1 MLHMSSQGSIPS
13 VVVTGAST
21 GIGAAAALELERRGY
36 LVFAGVRS
44 EEAGARLKS
53 MSSGKIISLFLDVTD
68 GEQIA
73 AAAAKVREATGDAGL
88 SGLVNNAGIAVSS
101 PLEIIP
107 LAEFRRQMEVN
118 VVGQLAVI
126 QAFLPLLRTARGR
139 IVNVT
144 SINGSLATPFL
155 GPYAASKFA
164 FEAMSDALRIEL
176 RRWGI
181 KVIVVA
187 PGAIKTPIWDKSSTS
202 AEQLAAGVSEEGKKL
217 YETDLD
223 TWREVVREVA
233 RTADPV
239 EKVVEKI
246 VLALTSP
253 RPRARYYLKFSQRF
267 LCRGFRVAPESI
279 RDWCVRRAMKLP

>member
-1 MLHMSSQGSIPS
+1 MTSFGSIPS

-21 GIGAAAALELERRGY
+21 GIGEATALELSRRGHP
-36 LVFAGVRS
+36 VFAGVRS
-44 EEAGARLKS
+44 EEAGARVQS
-53 MSSGKIISLFLDVTD
+53 MSNGKIIPLLLDVTD
-68 GEQIA
+68 GEQIGA
-73 AAAAKVREATGDAGL
+73 AVAKVRELTGSAGL
-88 SGLVNNAGIAVSS
+88 GGLVNNAGIAVSS

-107 LAEFRRQMEVN
+107 LTEFRRQMEVN

-126 QAFLPLLRTARGR
+126 QAFVPLLRIGRGR

-164 FEAMSDALRIEL
+164 FEAISDALRIEL

-187 PGAIKTPIWDKSSTS
+187 PGAINTPIWEKSSAG
-202 AEQLAAGVSEEGKKL
+202 AEQLAAGVSEEGVRL
-217 YETDLD
+217 YEADLNI
-223 TWREVVREVA
+223 WRDVVREVA

-246 VLALTSP
+246 VLALTSA
-253 RPRARYYLKFSQRF
+253 RPRARYYMKFSQRF
-267 LCRGFRVAPESI
+267 LCRGFRVAPESV
-279 RDWCVRRAMKLP
+279 RDWFVRRAMRLP

>member
-1 MLHMSSQGSIPS
+1 MPRMNSQGSNPAI
-13 VVVTGAST
+13 VVTGAST
-21 GIGAAAALELERRGY
+21 GIGAATALELDRRGY

-44 EEAGARLKS
+44 EEAGARVKS
-53 MSSGKIISLFLDVTD
+53 MSSGRITPLLLDVTN

-73 AAAAKVREATGDAGL
+73 AAAAKVRETTGSAGL
-88 SGLVNNAGIAVSS
+88 GSLVNNAGIAVSS

-126 QAFLPLLRTARGR
+126 QAFIPSLRIGRGR

-187 PGAIKTPIWDKSSTS
+187 PGAIQTPIWEKSSTI
-202 AEQLAAGVSEEGKKL
+202 AEQMAAGVSEEGARL
-217 YETDLD
+217 YEADLNA
-223 TWREVVREVA
+223 WRDVVREVA

-246 VLALTSP
+246 VLALTTP

-279 RDWCVRRAMKLP
+279 RDWLVRRAMKLP